1 MMKAP
6 DDLWPLGTYWHLD
19 TRPDEWAVL
28 EDQALK
34 DSASAIDKALRDC
47 PYQSFVH
54 GDAKLANFCFTKQ
67 SKEVA
72 AVDFQYVGG
81 GCGMKDLAYFIGS
94 CLAED
99 ECKNH
104 EMDLLDAYF
113 IALDQALTEQKSAFT
128 GSEVEQAW
136 RPLFKYAW
144 ADFHR
149 FLKGWSPGHWK
160 LNTYSERLTREVL
173 DEINGS

>member
-1 MMKAP
+1 
-6 DDLWPLGTYWHLD
+6 
-19 TRPDEWAVL
+19 
-28 EDQALK
+28 
-34 DSASAIDKALRDC
+34 
-47 PYQSFVH
+47 
-54 GDAKLANFCFTKQ
+54 
-67 SKEVA
+67 
-72 AVDFQYVGG
+72 
-81 GCGMKDLAYFIGS
+81 
-94 CLAED
+94 
-99 ECKNH
+99 
-104 EMDLLDAYF
+104 MDLLDAYF

-136 RPLFKYAW
+136 RPLFEYAW